1 MRAVPFPVFSIY
13 DSTLPVK
20 QSEKAAF
27 AFTPTFFRERLSLSN
42 DMHWLATFPL
52 AEVDLR
58 IPGSEKP
65 LGRMIDCAKKL
76 LPCPRFG
83 EQDGSFS
90 LIEKGRWKTYLG

>member
-13 DSTLPVK
+13 DSTLHVK

-58 IPGSEKP
+58 IPGSENRSEGSATPKKTKSM
-65 LGRMIDCAKKL
+65 LKMDLHRLDLYAMI
-76 LPCPRFG
+76 
-83 EQDGSFS
+83 
-90 LIEKGRWKTYLG
+90 